1 MEGLA
6 MIIEAFNTL
15 KNLLKSF
22 MINIELDK
30 DEHNLL
36 KRLTTHMEA
45 GSECL
50 RIVFNIKH
58 SVRFIPLN
66 KWRV

>member
-1 MEGLA
+1 
-6 MIIEAFNTL
+6 MIIEAFNML
-15 KNLLKSF
+15 KKLLKSF

-45 GSECL
+45 GSEHL
-50 RIVFNIKH
+50 RIAFNIKH

-66 KWRV
+66 NWRV